1 MRHEEEQV
9 RRFYEDVWNTKG
21 KEAIPEILHESIQF
35 RGSLGAEKNG
45 YSEFIEYL
53 DSVHS
58 ALKDYECIIIEIV
71 CEPSKAFAKMKF
83 TGIHQG
89 EFMGFRPT
97 GRRVTWDG
105 AALFHFKDGKIFKLW
120 VLGDLVSLKA
130 QLEANQT

>member
-45 YSEFIEYL
+45 RSEFIEYL

-58 ALKDYECIIIEIV
+58 ALKDYECVIIEIV

-89 EFMGFRPT
+89 AFMGFRPT

-105 AALFHFKDGKIFKLW
+105 AALFHFKEGKIFKLW